1 MHQIEEVKVEKQ
13 TSEENG
19 KNMADM
25 EEVAKAPSEHAS
37 LMGLNDA
44 SDEFFDVSEPLD
56 YDQSENGWPSDFG
69 PEMYSQVLPD
79 LWELFYEQVAFQKC
93 RRLHEA

>member
-1 MHQIEEVKVEKQ
+1 MRHERLHQIEEVKAEIQGRV
-13 TSEENG
+13 ENG

-25 EEVAKAPSEHAS
+25 EEVAKSSSEHAS
-37 LMGLNDA
+37 LMGLNDS

-69 PEMYSQVLPD
+69 PEMYSQVLYV
-79 LWELFYEQVAFQKC
+79 EIIIFGNYSMS
-93 RRLHEA
+93 R

>member
-1 MHQIEEVKVEKQ
+1 MRDKRLHQIEEVKVEIQ
-13 TSEENG
+13 TRVENG

-25 EEVAKAPSEHAS
+25 EEEVAKSPSEHAS

-56 YDQSENGWPSDFG
+56 YDQSEDGWPSDFG
-69 PEMYSQVLPD
+69 PEMYSQVIP
-79 LWELFYEQVAFQKC
+79 A
-93 RRLHEA
+93 